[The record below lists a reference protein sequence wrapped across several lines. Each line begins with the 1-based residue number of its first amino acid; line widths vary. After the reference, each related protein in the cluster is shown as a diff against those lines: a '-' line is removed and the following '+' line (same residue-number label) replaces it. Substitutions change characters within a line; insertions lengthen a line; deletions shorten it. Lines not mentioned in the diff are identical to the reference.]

1 MKLIIRIVLL
11 GVIVVLGFTVVFP
24 EWFDFRDQLV
34 AEHRAEKAAEV
45 ERSRIQDARRNREE
59 VIAQLKARE
68 SQALEFSR
76 RIWNGV
82 SSGDYAALF
91 QNGTESLQAEYTPE
105 RLDELQTIYSAVGRE
120 LTADEAAQMAGY
132 DSRRLES
139 EYLDAGMADLV
150 TQIRYWGEN
159 ALCVQTLHLKVVE
172 DRLAVD
178 WALVEVLLY
187 HGKES
192 LIPENVRRPHVFRG
206 T

>member
-11 GVIVVLGFTVVFP
+11 GVMVVLGVTIVFP

-34 AEHRAEKAAEV
+34 AEHWAEKAAAN
-45 ERSRIQDARRNREE
+45 ERSRRQDARRSHEE
-59 VIAQLKARE
+59 VVAQLKARE
-68 SQALEFSR
+68 SQAVEFSR
-76 RIWNGV
+76 GVWNDV
-82 SSGDYAALF
+82 SSGDYASLF
-91 QNGTESLQAEYTPE
+91 RHGAESLQAENTQE
-105 RLDELQTIYSAVGRE
+105 NLDQLQAIYSAVGRE

-150 TQIRYWGEN
+150 TQVRYWGEN

-187 HGKES
+187 HGKEN
-192 LIPENVRRPHVFRG
+192 LIPETIRSPHVFRG

>member
-34 AEHRAEKAAEV
+34 AEHRAGKAAEV

-59 VIAQLKARE
+59 GIAQLKARE

-76 RIWNGV
+76 SIWKGV

-91 QNGTESLQAEYTPE
+91 QHGTGSLQAQNTPE
-105 RLDELQTIYSAVGRE
+105 SLDELQTIYSAVGRE

-192 LIPENVRRPHVFRG
+192 LISENVRRPHVFRG